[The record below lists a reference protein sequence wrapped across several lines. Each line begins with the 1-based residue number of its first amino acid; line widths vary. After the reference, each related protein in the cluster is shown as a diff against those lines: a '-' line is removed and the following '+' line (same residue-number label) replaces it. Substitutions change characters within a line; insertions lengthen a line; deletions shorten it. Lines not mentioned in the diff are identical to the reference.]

1 MKLQFK
7 YYPGKTAF
15 IYIHWPF
22 LYNLKKICNL
32 LILFIAIFSSKILS
46 EEIAAKQKVATATE
60 QEIDDVR
67 DGYKPVAVHS
77 SILFFCTS
85 ELANIDPMYQF
96 SLPWFIEMYHK

>member
-7 YYPGKTAF
+7 YYPGKTTLFYPMIPAYF
-15 IYIHWPF
+15 VE
-22 LYNLKKICNL
+22 YNLKKSCNL

-67 DGYKPVAVHS
+67 DGY
-77 SILFFCTS
+77 
-85 ELANIDPMYQF
+85 
-96 SLPWFIEMYHK
+96 

>member
-15 IYIHWPF
+15 IYIQWPF
-22 LYNLKKICNL
+22 LYNSWKQIWQLSN
-32 LILFIAIFSSKILS
+32 FIAIFSSKILS

>member
-1 MKLQFK
+1 MKLRFK

-15 IYIHWPF
+15 IYIQWPF
-22 LYNLKKICNL
+22 LYQKQIWQPSNY
-32 LILFIAIFSSKILS
+32 IAIFSSKILS